1 MTASASSS
9 ASSPVNSQKRPAA
22 KPTKGR
28 RRPEDHLDD
37 DVNATVEDWSQLR
50 RLARYLNPYRSRV
63 LVAVI
68 ASIIVSILML
78 MPAIVVKYLI
88 DEKVMAGNL
97 SGFWWLVGGL
107 GVVVLATLVIEAWS
121 TLEIARIGQLAMRD
135 LRVSLL
141 EHLQRQSLGFY
152 DRRPVGWLVT
162 RMTSDVNTLNDLFSQ
177 GIVGIF
183 QQIFMLVGIVVVLF
197 WFNWYLALWAM
208 ILIPLVLVISGWFRD
223 RLRVSYRL
231 TRSRLSRLNTHVQEN
246 VSGMRTVQA
255 NTRQERQYELFEDLN
270 ASYRDAVNKTT
281 FAFATFFPAIELLAA
296 LGLAIVLWQ
305 GGRQYLQGYVT
316 LGDLFLF
323 ISLLERFFAPIRDL
337 SEKYNLIQ
345 SAIAAGERLFAILD
359 QQPELND
366 PATPT
371 VPPAGAL
378 HGRIEFQDVW
388 FAYKEPNWV
397 LKGVSFT
404 VEPGQTFA
412 LVGPTGSGKTTIMSL
427 LCRFYDVQKGRILID
442 GVDVREMPQFELRR
456 RIAIVLQDVFLF
468 RGTVADNIRL
478 GNASIDDDRVRAVA
492 DAVHAAPF
500 IERLPQGYQS
510 GVMERG
516 ATLSVGQKQ
525 LLSFARALAFD
536 PEILILDEATSNID
550 SETEQLIQDA
560 LKRLCADRTALV
572 VAHRLSTVQQAH
584 RILVLRGGEV
594 VESGSHRE
602 LLERDG
608 LYRRLYELQM
618 RD

>member
-1 MTASASSS
+1 MRAD
-9 ASSPVNSQKRPAA
+9 NHAA
-22 KPTKGR
+22 KPASKR
-28 RRPEDHLDD
+28 RRPDDHLDD
-37 DVNATVEDWSQLR
+37 EVHARVEDWSQLR
-50 RLARYLNPYRSRV
+50 RLTRYLRPYRTRIV
-63 LVAVI
+63 VAVV
-68 ASIIVSILML
+68 ASIVVSILML
-78 MPAIVVKYLI
+78 LPAIVVKYLI
-88 DEKVMAGNL
+88 DDKVMTGDL
-97 SGFWWLVGGL
+97 SGLWWLVGGL
-107 GVVVLATLVIEAWS
+107 GVVVLVTLVIEAWS
-121 TLEIARIGQLAMRD
+121 TMEIARIGQLAMRD

-141 EHLQRQSLGFY
+141 DHLQRQALAFY

-183 QQIFMLVGIVVVLF
+183 QQMFMLVGIIVVLF
-197 WFNWYLALWAM
+197 WFNWQLALWSM
-208 ILIPLVLVISGWFRD
+208 ILLPLVFFASRWFRD

-231 TRSRLSRLNTHVQEN
+231 TRARLSRLNTHVQEN
-246 VSGMRTVQA
+246 VSGMRIVQA
-255 NTRQERQYELFEDLN
+255 NTRQQRQFELFDELN
-270 ASYRDAVNKTT
+270 AAHRDAVNKTT
-281 FAFATFFPAIELLAA
+281 FAFATFFPAIELLAS

-305 GGRQYLQGYVT
+305 GGRQYLEGRVT
-316 LGDLFLF
+316 LGELFLF

-359 QQPELND
+359 QKPDLAD
-366 PATPT
+366 PATTTAPA
-371 VPPAGAL
+371 AGAL
-378 HGRIEFQDVW
+378 RGRIEFRDVW
-388 FAYKEPNWV
+388 FAYKEPDWV
-397 LKGVSFT
+397 LKGVSFV

-427 LCRFYDVQKGRILID
+427 LCRFYDVQKGAVLID
-442 GVDVREMPQFELRR
+442 GVDVRQMPQADLRR

-478 GNASIDDDRVRAVA
+478 GNTAISDARVRAVA

-500 IERLPQGYQS
+500 IERLPAGYES

-536 PEILILDEATSNID
+536 PEVLILDEATSNID

-560 LKRLCADRTALV
+560 LKRLCADRTALI

-584 RILVLRGGEV
+584 RILVLRSGEV
-594 VESGSHRE
+594 VETGTHRE
-602 LLERDG
+602 LVERDG